1 MKKYIKT
8 MRSCSKRISD
18 VMLKFKGALK
28 EMVKENGGFIDLSD
42 AVVNPNS
49 KYDTICGLAL
59 DENDELREYYMYAI
73 RVVEYDGEESL
84 ECFLAP
90 KMNTYV
96 ETFTKEDML
105 SKENND
111 YWYSLDGLS
120 DRLYQWETLVGLI
133 DYIDEYD
140 EK

>member
-8 MRSCSKRISD
+8 MRSCSKKISN

-42 AVVNPNS
+42 AIVNPNS

-59 DENDELREYYMYAI
+59 DDNDELREYYMYAI
-73 RVVEYDGEESL
+73 RLTEYDGEESL
-84 ECFLAP
+84 ECFLVP
-90 KMNTYV
+90 KMNTYI

-111 YWYSLDGLS
+111 CWCSLDDLS

-133 DYIDEYD
+133 DYKEEYN
-140 EK
+140 E